1 MLSTACCKDLLR
13 SAAPRSYM
21 LSTIRYVIWNFL
33 TKLVVV
39 VSTLCTLFCP
49 IMWEKKWDANLGVSE
64 SDEKCR
70 SWQETF
76 SHYFQA
82 LRSRY
87 EGRTREE
94 AFHLVKARHW
104 SLGHNVVLRSLVSD
118 AIINGK
124 KLKKS
129 FNYNAW
135 TMCIVIQRF
144 IKFILSFRGVWHF
157 EDLAWRNGT
166 ERS

>member
-1 MLSTACCKDLLR
+1 MLSTMWC
-13 SAAPRSYM
+13 
-21 LSTIRYVIWNFL
+21 VIWNFL
-33 TKLVVV
+33 RKLVVAF
-39 VSTLCTLFCP
+39 STQFVPYFAQKCG
-49 IMWEKKWDANLGVSE
+49 EKKWNVNFGGPLGGE
-64 SDEKCR
+64 RCR
-70 SWQETF
+70 SWKETF

-124 KLKKS
+124 KLQNS

-144 IKFILSFRGVWHF
+144 NKLILSFRRVWHF